1 MWTNFLQRRLLL
13 LLAGLAVLSGRISV
27 WDKTCSKTS
36 HFIISGKENGRNGE
50 TQTPQ
55 TWRKHVPLQ
64 SSTLIKVLNK
74 INEKHWCLVYRAK
87 KKTKIMFP
95 QEGLLGF
102 AYTNNF
108 QVNHLKLSQ
117 VENEALQ
124 TPQVD
129 SALDFPI
136 GWASW
141 KEVRSWTGCS
151 HPLKLT
157 LETAGGLLRSAPH

>member
-1 MWTNFLQRRLLL
+1 
-13 LLAGLAVLSGRISV
+13 
-27 WDKTCSKTS
+27 
-36 HFIISGKENGRNGE
+36 
-50 TQTPQ
+50 
-55 TWRKHVPLQ
+55 
-64 SSTLIKVLNK
+64 
-74 INEKHWCLVYRAK
+74 
-87 KKTKIMFP
+87 MFP

-136 GWASW
+136 G
-141 KEVRSWTGCS
+141 
-151 HPLKLT
+151 
-157 LETAGGLLRSAPH
+157 